1 MSMRTSWMVVIAVGA
16 GFGCYETSGGDDGG
30 DGGSSG
36 SGAGQA
42 GSGASGGA
50 SAGNAGANASGRG
63 GTSQSGGSAGSAG
76 TAAGGSGT
84 GGVSGAMST
93 AGEGGADT
101 GGDGG
106 AVSAGEGGVVVSA
119 GAAGAA
125 GATDGESGA
134 AGAAGA
140 DPGVD
145 CPIELAGDPLPDGTT
160 LTIVEGI
167 PLLDDFNADGAS
179 IGGLDGVAWIG
190 GSVYVSEL
198 APGTNKPASRVLR
211 LDSDGSVHAEL
222 LGTGAAGL
230 AVDRGMLVAGNRI
243 NGTANRY
250 TLPAGALDPVMST
263 YQGYPFNA
271 PQDFAVHSNGT
282 IFFTDPDRLNPSA
295 PQTITVPQS
304 SGQTHTRVYRVPFNN
319 NVALVADAM
328 LTDPSGV
335 ALSPDETSLYVSYPD
350 GIVRSPVTPEGI
362 ADTGS
367 RQPFGEGIVDGR
379 GMSVDC
385 AGNVYVA
392 TQNRVVVLSP
402 DGTTIDSLTFE
413 TGVQVTNVGFGGA
426 DLKTLYA
433 TTAAGE
439 SSALYRAAVPVP
451 GNTPY

>member
-1 MSMRTSWMVVIAVGA
+1 MRMRTSWMVVIAVGA

-36 SGAGQA
+36 SVAGQA
-42 GSGASGGA
+42 GSGGSGGA

-101 GGDGG
+101 GSDGG
-106 AVSAGEGGVVVSA
+106 AVSAGEGGVAVTA
-119 GAAGAA
+119 GTAGAA

-134 AGAAGA
+134 AGAAGE
-140 DPGVD
+140 PGVE

-160 LTIVEGI
+160 LTRVEGV
-167 PLLDDFNADGAS
+167 PLLDDFNGDGAN

-198 APGTNKPASRVLR
+198 APGANKPASRVLR

-392 TQNRVVVLSP
+392 TQNRVIVLSP